1 MDFDQALIDLINRV
15 VLGFQVMMVLMK
27 VWSQENSVEIG
38 FDMQVRIQACWRE
51 GGCLKLRFFFFLKD
65 KQRI

>member
-38 FDMQVRIQACWRE
+38 FDMQVRIQACMA
-51 GGCLKLRFFFFLKD
+51 
-65 KQRI
+65 